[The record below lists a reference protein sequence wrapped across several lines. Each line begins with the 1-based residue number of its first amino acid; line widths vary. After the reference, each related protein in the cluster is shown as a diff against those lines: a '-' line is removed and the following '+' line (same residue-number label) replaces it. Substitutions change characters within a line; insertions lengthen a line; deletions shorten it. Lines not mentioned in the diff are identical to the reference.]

1 VLQIH
6 ARLAHLYYGA
16 AMDSPDLPVGL
27 SDFTTPAARELRHV
41 YDLNSDRHDP
51 LIGDD
56 AIVFGVS
63 IYRNSWYV
71 LERLVEDLDGWTSS
85 RPEGSLVISGTGY
98 RIHVYRHGQNEEVD
112 LDSFRLD
119 DGVSETKRSIA
130 VSNGAQLTL
139 EFEPLPSDEARSADQ
154 SELRELVIIHAGN
167 PDDGCCGV
175 WIGAPVPADEIRLSP
190 WHWIE
195 PLWLIERSSLQ
206 EGSAEQAERL
216 RHDELPEPDV
226 SVEAIDEAAIEDGTE

>member
-1 VLQIH
+1 MGSL
-6 ARLAHLYYGA
+6 
-16 AMDSPDLPVGL
+16 DLPAGL
-27 SDFTTPAARELRHV
+27 SQFAVPAAHELRHV
-41 YDLNSDRHDP
+41 YDLNAGRHDP
-51 LIGDD
+51 MVGDD

-63 IYRNSWYV
+63 IYRNSWFM
-71 LERLVEDLDGWTSS
+71 LERLIEDLDGWTSS
-85 RPEGSLVISGTGY
+85 RPEGSLVISGAGY
-98 RIHVYRHGQNEEVD
+98 RIHVYRHGQDEEVD
-112 LDSFRLD
+112 LDAFRLD

-139 EFEPLPSDEARSADQ
+139 EFEPPPVEVGSADQ

-190 WHWIE
+190 WHWIK
-195 PLWLIERSSLQ
+195 PLWLIERSALE
-206 EGSAEQAERL
+206 EGSTDRAERL

-226 SVEAIDEAAIEDGTE
+226 SVEAIEEAKIEDGTE